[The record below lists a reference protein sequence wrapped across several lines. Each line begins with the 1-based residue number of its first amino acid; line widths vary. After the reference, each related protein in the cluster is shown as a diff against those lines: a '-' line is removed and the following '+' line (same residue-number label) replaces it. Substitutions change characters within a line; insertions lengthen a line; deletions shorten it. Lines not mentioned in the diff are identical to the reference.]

1 MKYFLLL
8 LFISLYYFI
17 PSYNFLFKLF
27 NNMAHTIPL
36 HIVRNTLDYGFV
48 SRGKEI
54 IKINKIDKNDDRYNI
69 LGCIPKIK
77 CVPNVDYWLYL
88 PIPNTNRQYYIQ
100 YTCNYRKSYFYSSL
114 LDYDVNKE
122 DYDEDFEEG
131 EPYEDIMYTYSI
143 SRNCV

>member
-1 MKYFLLL
+1 
-8 LFISLYYFI
+8 
-17 PSYNFLFKLF
+17 
-27 NNMAHTIPL
+27 MAHTIPMD
-36 HIVRNTLDYGFV
+36 IVRNTLDYGFV

-77 CVPNVDYWLYL
+77 CVPNVDYWLEL
-88 PIPNTNRQYYIQ
+88 PIPNTQRQYYMQ
-100 YTCNYRKSYFYSSL
+100 YACNYRRSYFNSSL

-131 EPYEDIMYTYSI
+131 EPYEDILYCYSI
-143 SRNCV
+143 SRNHV